1 MAGFHPFNGNWIG
14 SIRIR
19 LIYDGHKWCIMNER
33 RGWAEESAQMLIIT
47 ATAEYKK
54 SVKALL
60 PEITPSFYDIQIIN
74 LSQIRDYTRGHK
86 IEY

>member
-1 MAGFHPFNGNWIG
+1 MMGTNGALWTRGEAG
-14 SIRIR
+14 
-19 LIYDGHKWCIMNER
+19 R
-33 RGWAEESAQMLIIT
+33 RSTQMLIIT